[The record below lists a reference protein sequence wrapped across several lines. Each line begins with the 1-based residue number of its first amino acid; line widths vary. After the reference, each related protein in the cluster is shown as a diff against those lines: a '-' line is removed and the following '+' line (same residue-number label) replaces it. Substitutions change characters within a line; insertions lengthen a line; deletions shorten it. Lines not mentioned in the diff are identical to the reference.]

1 MLEYIIGSGI
11 SCIILTQVTG
21 IITQYRMEDLGYVG
35 ISENSGEKKTSLKSH
50 VLGFLSNFIPVIN
63 NLVGLV
69 LLVVSGYMTFAS
81 DDSISALFDKIPSFK
96 KASEAKKIYDRR
108 IQSNNFDAMED
119 AMKLDGADK
128 SVIEEEMANA
138 RYASGIPNDK
148 TMKKINA
155 MSDAELWLMEIELD
169 TNLSEQEKR
178 ELYLD
183 YVRDFSKDKTK
194 PKAIEKTLKIVE
206 KK

>member
-35 ISENSGEKKTSLKSH
+35 ISKNSGEKKTSLKGR

-69 LLVVSGYMTFAS
+69 LLGVSGYMTFAS

-119 AMKLDGADK
+119 AMKLEGADK
-128 SVIEEEMANA
+128 SVIEEELANA

-155 MSDAELWLMEIELD
+155 MSDAELWLTEIELD
-169 TNLSEQEKR
+169 ANLSEQEKR

-194 PKAIEKTLKIVE
+194 PKAIEKTLKMVQ

>member
-11 SCIILTQVTG
+11 SCIILTRVTG

-35 ISENSGEKKTSLKSH
+35 ISENSGEKKKSLKRH
-50 VLGFLSNFIPVIN
+50 LLGFLSNFIPVIN

-69 LLVVSGYMTFAS
+69 LLGVSGYMTFAS
-81 DDSISALFDKIPSFK
+81 DDSVSALFDKIPSFK

-128 SVIEEEMANA
+128 SVIEKEMANA
-138 RYASGIPNDK
+138 RYASGIPNEK

-183 YVRDFSKDKTK
+183 YVRDFSKSKSK
-194 PKAIEKTLKIVE
+194 PKAIEKTLKMVQ

>member
-69 LLVVSGYMTFAS
+69 LLGVSGYMTFAS

-108 IQSNNFDAMED
+108 IQSNNFAAMED
-119 AMKLDGADK
+119 AMKLEGADK

-138 RYASGIPNDK
+138 RYARGIPNDK
-148 TMKKINA
+148 TLKKIKA

>member
-1 MLEYIIGSGI
+1 MIEYLILSGVGCFMTACL
-11 SCIILTQVTG
+11 SRYTSDV
-21 IITQYRMEDLGYVG
+21 RAESLGYVKM
-35 ISENSGEKKTSLKSH
+35 GEKKEVTAKDAIKGIASY
-50 VLGFLSNFIPVIN
+50 FIPVVN
-63 NLVGLV
+63 NIVGLILFINSTIMV
-69 LLVVSGYMTFAS
+69 FGS
-81 DDSISALFDKIPSFK
+81 DDFVEQIFSRVPTLK
-96 KASEAKKIYDRR
+96 KASAAKEIYERR
-108 IQSNNFDAMED
+108 IKNNNFVEIED

-128 SVIEEEMANA
+128 ATIKTEMKEA
-138 RYASGIPNDK
+138 RMASGVLSDK
-148 TMKKINA
+148 EMNKVRA
-155 MSDAELWLMEIELD
+155 MSDAEMWLMEIELD

>member
-69 LLVVSGYMTFAS
+69 LLGVSGYMTFAS

-119 AMKLDGADK
+119 AMKLEGADK

-148 TMKKINA
+148 TMKKIKA
-155 MSDAELWLMEIELD
+155 MSDAELWLTEIELD
-169 TNLSEQEKR
+169 ANLSEQEKR

-194 PKAIEKTLKIVE
+194 PKAIEKTLKMVE

>member
-11 SCIILTQVTG
+11 SCILLTQVTG
-21 IITQYRMEDLGYVG
+21 IITQFRMEDLGYVSV
-35 ISENSGEKKTSLKSH
+35 SENSGTKKKSLKSH
-50 VLGFLSNFIPVIN
+50 ILGFLSNFIPVIN

-69 LLVVSGYMTFAS
+69 LLGVSGYMTFAS
-81 DDSISALFDKIPSFK
+81 DDKILDLFDKIPSFK

-119 AMKLDGADK
+119 AMKLEGVDK
-128 SVIEEEMANA
+128 SVIEEEIANA
-138 RYASGIPNDK
+138 RCASGIPNDK

-155 MSDAELWLMEIELD
+155 MSDAELWLMEMELD
-169 TNLSEQEKR
+169 TNLTEEEKK
-178 ELYLD
+178 ELYYA
-183 YVRDFSKDKTK
+183 YVKDFSKDKSK
-194 PKAIEKTLKIVE
+194 PKAIQKTLKMVG